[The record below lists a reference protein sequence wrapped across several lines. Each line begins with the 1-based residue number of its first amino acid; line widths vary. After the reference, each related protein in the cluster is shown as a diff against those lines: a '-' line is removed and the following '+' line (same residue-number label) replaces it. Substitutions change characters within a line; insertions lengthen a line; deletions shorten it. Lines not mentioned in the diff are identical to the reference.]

1 MKRFQFSATG
11 VGLAS
16 ALCFVFTGCSRSVA
30 PTSNQEP
37 PTVEVAVPVESE
49 VTEYADFTSRTAAIE
64 SVDVRARVDGYLDS
78 VHFEAGALV
87 KKGDVLFVIDQRPFA
102 AELDLAKAKLE
113 QARAEYQHALT
124 QIESAAAAK
133 TRSDADLENT
143 HFRLERAAKLVP
155 KGAMSQEEFD
165 ERKSELLKSEADVR
179 NAISGIASAKAAV
192 ISAKAAEAS
201 ARASVAIAELNLEY
215 TTLTAPVSGRISRNQ
230 VSTGN
235 LIQAGQSGG
244 GTLLTTIVSVD
255 PIYAYFDVDEHTVQ
269 RVQQMIRAGS
279 AKSARDVEIPIWLG
293 LANEEGFPHRGI
305 INFIDNQ
312 VRPSTGT
319 LRVRGVFP
327 NHDESLVAGYFAR
340 IRVPIGNPHKA
351 LLISDRAVEMD
362 QGQKVVFF
370 VGKENKVES
379 RPIRLGALHDGL
391 REIVEGLQP
400 GDRVIVNGLQQVRP
414 GMTVN
419 STQVA
424 MPTPKSLNVEVA
436 AEPMNATTVRETA
449 KRSVN
454 AI

>member
-1 MKRFQFSATG
+1 
-11 VGLAS
+11 V
-16 ALCFVFTGCSRSVA
+16 
-30 PTSNQEP
+30 
-37 PTVEVAVPVESE
+37 
-49 VTEYADFTSRTAAIE
+49 
-64 SVDVRARVDGYLDS
+64 
-78 VHFEAGALV
+78 
-87 KKGDVLFVIDQRPFA
+87 
-102 AELDLAKAKLE
+102 
-113 QARAEYQHALT
+113 T
-124 QIESAAAAK
+124 QIESAEAAK
-133 TRSDADLENT
+133 IRADADIENT
-143 HFRLERAAKLVP
+143 RARIARAAKLLP

-165 ERKSELLKSEADVR
+165 ERKTELRKAEADMR
-179 NAISGIASAKAAV
+179 NAVAGSASAKAAV

-201 ARASVAIAELNLEY
+201 ARAAVAIAELNLEY
-215 TTLTAPVSGRISRNQ
+215 TMLTAPVSGKISRNQ

-269 RVQQMIRAGS
+269 RVQQMIRQGS
-279 AKSARDVEIPIWLG
+279 AENARDVEIPIWLG
-293 LANEEGFPHRGI
+293 LASEEGFPHRGAS
-305 INFIDNQ
+305 NFIDNQ

-327 NHDESLVAGYFAR
+327 NQDESLVAGYFAR
-340 IRVPIGNPHKA
+340 IHVPIGNPHKA
-351 LLISDRAVEMD
+351 LLISDRALEMD

-379 RPIRLGALHDGL
+379 RPVRLGALHDGL

-424 MPTPKSLNVEVA
+424 MPNSKSFNVEVA
-436 AEPMNATTVRETA
+436 PQPPEVTSVQATTKLHANT
-449 KRSVN
+449 K
-454 AI
+454 

>member
-11 VGLAS
+11 LGWHG
-16 ALCFVFTGCSRSVA
+16 ALCRIVTGCSRSVA
-30 PTSNQEP
+30 PPSNQEP
-37 PTVEVAVPVESE
+37 PTVEVALPVERE
-49 VTEYADFTSRTAAIE
+49 VTDYADFTSRTAAIE
-64 SVDVRARVDGYLDS
+64 SVEVRARVDGYLDS
-78 VHFEAGALV
+78 VHFEAGSLV
-87 KKGDVLFVIDQRPFA
+87 KKGDVLFVIDQRPFVR
-102 AELDLAKAKLE
+102 ELDRAKAQLE
-113 QARAEYQHALT
+113 QAQAEYQHALT
-124 QIESAAAAK
+124 QIESAEAAK
-133 TRSDADLENT
+133 TRADADLENT
-143 HFRLERAAKLVP
+143 RFRLERAAKLLP

-165 ERKSELLKSEADVR
+165 ERKSELLKAEADVR
-179 NAISGIASAKAAV
+179 NAIAGIASAKAAV

-215 TTLTAPVSGRISRNQ
+215 TTVTAPVSGRISRNQ

-269 RVQQMIRAGS
+269 RVQQMIREGS

-293 LANEEGFPHRGI
+293 LANEEGFPHRGT

-351 LLISDRAVEMD
+351 LLISDRALEMD

-379 RPIRLGALHDGL
+379 RPVRLGALHDGL

-424 MPTPKSLNVEVA
+424 MPTSKSLNVEVA
-436 AEPMNATTVRETA
+436 AAASERYYSSGNYQA
-449 KRSVN
+449 KCN
-454 AI
+454 TK

>member
-1 MKRFQFSATG
+1 
-11 VGLAS
+11 
-16 ALCFVFTGCSRSVA
+16 
-30 PTSNQEP
+30 
-37 PTVEVAVPVESE
+37 
-49 VTEYADFTSRTAAIE
+49 
-64 SVDVRARVDGYLDS
+64 
-78 VHFEAGALV
+78 
-87 KKGDVLFVIDQRPFA
+87 
-102 AELDLAKAKLE
+102 
-113 QARAEYQHALT
+113 
-124 QIESAAAAK
+124 
-133 TRSDADLENT
+133 
-143 HFRLERAAKLVP
+143 
-155 KGAMSQEEFD
+155 
-165 ERKSELLKSEADVR
+165 
-179 NAISGIASAKAAV
+179 
-192 ISAKAAEAS
+192 
-201 ARASVAIAELNLEY
+201 
-215 TTLTAPVSGRISRNQ
+215 
-230 VSTGN
+230 
-235 LIQAGQSGG
+235 
-244 GTLLTTIVSVD
+244 LTTIVSVD

-279 AKSARDVEIPIWLG
+279 AKSARDVKIPIRLS
-293 LANEEGFPHRGI
+293 LANEEGFPHRGT

-379 RPIRLGALHDGL
+379 RPVRLGALHDGL

-424 MPTPKSLNVEVA
+424 MPTSKSLNVEVA
-436 AEPMNATTVRETA
+436 AETTNDTTIHETA
-449 KRSVN
+449 KRIVN
-454 AI
+454 VK